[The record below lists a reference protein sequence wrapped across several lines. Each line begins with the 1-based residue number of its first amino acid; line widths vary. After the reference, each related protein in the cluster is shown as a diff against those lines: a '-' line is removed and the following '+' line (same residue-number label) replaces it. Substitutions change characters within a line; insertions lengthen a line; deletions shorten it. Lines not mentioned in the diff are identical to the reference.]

1 MGTLKGIGMI
11 KLLLGTG
18 TLVEIPDRDNATP
31 LYLAAFHGQQVVSLL
46 MATGGNKE
54 KTYNGAAPL
63 FIAACR
69 DAVKG
74 RSR

>member
-1 MGTLKGIGMI
+1 MI

-31 LYLAAFHGQQVVSLL
+31 LYLAAFHGHTQVVSLL

-69 DAVKG
+69 HAVKG